1 MHRLCP
7 TMRATLQAS
16 CMTMQGLEY
25 QRKVLEDAKATP
37 GVGCVCVCVLQLGA
51 LEFYS
56 KVLQLRSTAE
66 FCT

>member
-1 MHRLCP
+1 
-7 TMRATLQAS
+7 
-16 CMTMQGLEY
+16 MTMQGLEY